1 MRLYEH
7 QTSGTV
13 DRARSLRREATD
25 AETWLWR
32 GLRQAMPKVK
42 WRRQVPVGPY
52 FADFL
57 SFRAKSVVE
66 VDGGQHAGAT
76 AYDERRTRFIEGE
89 GCRVIRVWNTDVMG
103 NLPGVLEFIASEIP
117 LPSGEVRGEGDGP

>member
-13 DRARSLRREATD
+13 DRARLLRRDATD
-25 AETWLWR
+25 AEKRLWR
-32 GLRQAMPKVK
+32 GLREAMPDAK

-57 SFRAKSVVE
+57 SVRAKLVVE
-66 VDGGQHAGAT
+66 VDGGQHADA
-76 AYDERRTRFIEGE
+76 AQYDQRRTRFIEAQGY
-89 GCRVIRVWNTDVMG
+89 RVIRVWNTDVMG
-103 NLPGVLEFIASEIP
+103 NLPGVLDLIRRELP
-117 LPSGEVRGEGDGP
+117 LPLGEGRGEGDAP